1 MALINCK
8 ECNAKISDSAKSC
21 PNCGNP
27 NLKQEK
33 SSGCSTTLIVIGS
46 IFLLLFIIGK
56 CSNESNTESYNS
68 DVDLVDTS
76 VVTVADTSAVVSNV
90 TQLTAEGRKENI
102 EKIRNM
108 FLDTGIDVK
117 VSVYGKNNET
127 LELEYALFNDVW
139 YRKFETSGMFDNFHK
154 LGFKK
159 IILNDNYDYKTS
171 VTY

>member
-8 ECNAKISDSAKSC
+8 ECNAQISDSAKSC

-33 SSGCSTTLIVIGS
+33 SSGCSTVFIVIGS
-46 IFLLLFIIGK
+46 ILLLLFIIGK
-56 CSNESNTESYNS
+56 CSNESN
-68 DVDLVDTS
+68 DVHNDFVDTS
-76 VVTVADTSAVVSNV
+76 ALAVDTSAVIDSAP
-90 TQLTAEGRKENI
+90 TIRKLTATERKENI

-139 YRKFETSGMFDNFHK
+139 LRKFETSGMFENFHK

>member
-8 ECNAKISDSAKSC
+8 ECNTKISDSAKSC

-27 NLKQEK
+27 NLKQMGGNKYVLVFIGIGITLFMIYTMFGNREYNGSNDIVD
-33 SSGCSTTLIVIGS
+33 SSA
-46 IFLLLFIIGK
+46 
-56 CSNESNTESYNS
+56 
-68 DVDLVDTS
+68 
-76 VVTVADTSAVVSNV
+76 VVVDTSAVVY
-90 TQLTAEGRKENI
+90 TPQLTAEGRKENI

-139 YRKFETSGMFDNFHK
+139 YRKFETSGMFNNFHK

-159 IILNDNYDYKTS
+159 IILNDNYDYKTA

>member
-8 ECNAKISDSAKSC
+8 ECNAKISDNAKSC

-33 SSGCSTTLIVIGS
+33 SNRFTLILFGIIVT
-46 IFLLLFIIGK
+46 IFMLFIMFGGNNMSHENI
-56 CSNESNTESYNS
+56 E
-68 DVDLVDTS
+68 LVTA
-76 VVTVADTSAVVSNV
+76 VDTSAVAYAPK
-90 TQLTAEGRKENI
+90 LTAEGRKENI

>member
-33 SSGCSTTLIVIGS
+33 SSGCSTVFIAIGS
-46 IFLLLFIIGK
+46 ILLLLFIIGK
-56 CSNESNTESYNS
+56 CSNGSN
-68 DVDLVDTS
+68 DTS
-76 VVTVADTSAVVSNV
+76 NDFVDTSAVAVDTSAVIDNAPMV
-90 TQLTAEGRKENI
+90 RQLTATERKENI

-139 YRKFETSGMFDNFHK
+139 LRKFETSGMFDNFHK

>member
-1 MALINCK
+1 MSLINCE
-8 ECNAKISDSAKSC
+8 ECNAKISDNAKNC

-27 NLKQEK
+27 NLKQDK
-33 SSGCSTTLIVIGS
+33 SNKFSLVLFGIIVT
-46 IFLLLFIIGK
+46 IFMLFIMFGGNNMSHENIAL
-56 CSNESNTESYNS
+56 ET
-68 DVDLVDTS
+68 
-76 VVTVADTSAVVSNV
+76 VVDTSAVAY
-90 TQLTAEGRKENI
+90 TPQLTAEGRKENI
-102 EKIRNM
+102 EKLRNM